1 MIGNVMRMRGA
12 LALLAALAALPAAAL
27 AEEPTAPRIT
37 RPGGALED
45 RAILV
50 EGYGYW
56 PREEAPPLRTA
67 QPLTEPVTWFGAGS
81 ALAKAHL
88 ADPAANRYATFDLD
102 ITQEGA
108 IAGCRYSPKSRVIVD
123 EALLCA
129 EISAQRFLPKLADD
143 GTRVA
148 GTFTLSFSNRSF
160 TVQPDTPPRPLFIS
174 ERDRRPVSLPRP
186 MSRVDNL
193 VRFPPADFEIADLY
207 RAPQWKT
214 APQSGWGD
222 TAREG
227 PTTGLILHR
236 SPNGLKCRVLTT
248 SRDAQAD
255 TAACAYAKATLAPDW
270 SSVEGDRDW
279 MVPLAIL
286 HRPEGLLAIGPDPE
300 PVRETRMVEGAEDA
314 LVAALTRAG
323 ILPQD
328 RAKSPLVLDLG
339 ANPDS
344 SVRHC
349 RVVRTTGKDAA
360 DIEACRIARATM
372 RLIPFEDVFGTP
384 NPLASLFWRANP
396 AAR

>member
-1 MIGNVMRMRGA
+1 MTRKLGVLAGIA
-12 LALLAALAALPAAAL
+12 ALLALAVPLAGAQ

-56 PREEAPPLRTA
+56 PREEAEPLRTA
-67 QPLTEPVTWFGAGS
+67 QPLAEPVTWFGAES

-88 ADPAANRYATFDLD
+88 ADPAADRYATFELD
-102 ITQEGA
+102 ITPEGA

-129 EISAQRFLPKLADD
+129 EIAGQRFLPKLADD

-160 TVQPDTPPRPLFIS
+160 TVQPDTPPRPLFTT
-174 ERDRRPVSLPRP
+174 ERNSRPVSLPRP

-193 VRFPPADFEIADLY
+193 IRFPPADFEIADLY

-270 SSVEGDRDW
+270 SGVEGDRDW

-300 PVRETRMVEGAEDA
+300 PVRETRMAEGAEDA
-314 LVAALTRAG
+314 LVAALTAKG
-323 ILPQD
+323 VLGKD
-328 RAKSPLVLDLG
+328 RAASPLMLDLG
-339 ANPDS
+339 ANPDG

-349 RVVRTTGKDAA
+349 RVVKTTGKDAT
-360 DIEACRIARATM
+360 DIAACAAARETV

-384 NPLASLFWRANP
+384 NPLAGMFWRARP
-396 AAR
+396 EAR

>member
-1 MIGNVMRMRGA
+1 MRKLYA
-12 LALLAALAALPAAAL
+12 LSGIAALLAVA
-27 AEEPTAPRIT
+27 PTQAQGPLAPRIT

-67 QPLTEPVTWFGAGS
+67 QPLAEPVTWFGPES
-81 ALAKAHL
+81 ALAAAHR
-88 ADPAANRYATFDLD
+88 ADPAADRYATFLLD
-102 ITQEGA
+102 ITAQGTV
-108 IAGCRYSPKSRVIVD
+108 AGCRYSPKSRVIVE

-129 EISAQRFLPKLADD
+129 EIAGQRFLPKLADD

-160 TVQPDTPPRPLFIS
+160 TVQSDAPPRPLFTT
-174 ERDRRPVSLPRP
+174 ERNSRPVSLPRP
-186 MSRVDNL
+186 MSRVENL

-222 TAREG
+222 TPRKG

-236 SPNGLKCRVLTT
+236 SPNGLQCRVLAT

-255 TAACAYAKATLAPDW
+255 AAACTYAKATLAPDW
-270 SSVEGDRDW
+270 SGVEGSLDW
-279 MVPLAIL
+279 FVPLAIL

-300 PVRETRMVEGAEDA
+300 RIRETRMAEGAEEA
-314 LVAALTRAG
+314 LVAALTRARVLG
-323 ILPQD
+323 KD
-328 RAKSPLVLDLG
+328 RAASPLVLDLA
-339 ANPDS
+339 ANPDGT
-344 SVRHC
+344 VRHC
-349 RVVRTTGKDAA
+349 RVVKTTGKDAT
-360 DIEACRIARATM
+360 DIAACRIARETV
-372 RLIPFEDVFGTP
+372 RLVPFEDVFGTP

-396 AAR
+396 TPQ

>member
-1 MIGNVMRMRGA
+1 MIANVMRMRGA
-12 LALLAALAALPAAAL
+12 LALLAALAALPAAAG
-27 AEEPTAPRIT
+27 AEEPLAPRIT

-67 QPLTEPVTWFGAGS
+67 QPLAEPVTWFGAES

-88 ADPAANRYATFDLD
+88 ADPAATRDATILLD
-102 ITQEGA
+102 ITAQGT
-108 IAGCRYSPKSRVIVD
+108 IAGCRYSPKSSVIVD

-129 EISAQRFLPKLADD
+129 EIAGQRFLPKLAED

-160 TVQPDTPPRPLFIS
+160 TAQPDAPPRPLFTT
-174 ERDRRPVSLPRP
+174 ERDL
-186 MSRVDNL
+186 RVVPAPAPSAARL
-193 VRFPPADFEIADLY
+193 ERFPPANFEVSSLY
-207 RAPQWKT
+207 LAPQWKS
-214 APQSGWGD
+214 APQPGWGEIPQ
-222 TAREG
+222 AG
-227 PTTGLILHR
+227 PMTGLILINDR
-236 SPNGLKCRVLTT
+236 NGTVCRVLAP
-248 SRDAQAD
+248 SGDPRADA
-255 TAACAYAKATLAPDW
+255 AACAYGKETLAPDW
-270 SSVEGDRDW
+270 YAIGGSRGL

-286 HRPEGLLAIGPDPE
+286 HRPEGFLAIGPDPDR
-300 PVRETRMVEGAEDA
+300 VLETRMADGAEDA

-323 ILPQD
+323 VLGKD
-328 RAKSPLVLDLG
+328 RAKSPLVLDLA
-339 ANPDS
+339 ANPDG

-349 RVVRTTGKDAA
+349 RVVRTTGGDAA
-360 DIEACRIARATM
+360 DIAACRIARETV

-384 NPLASLFWRANP
+384 NPLASLFWGASS